1 MEYLKVILNKWI
13 AYVVVLIIIFVVI
26 RMIMKDQLKE
36 LRTDGDQPSADGNG
50 SLYYLGRGSESDTI
64 ETLLQRTSWAAYL
77 TRRTTQWERA
87 FLVTIII
94 LVLYTLIMSFG
105 PGEFPTK
112 WKLPSLPNLLV
123 MGIIVFLVVY
133 HVPNFMYVHGDI
145 YNDYNIRNN
154 MKLLANK
161 LNVNVD
167 FGQDPP
173 KPTNNPP
180 DRTLVMS

>member
-1 MEYLKVILNKWI
+1 MNRWI
-13 AYVVVLIIIFVVI
+13 AYVVVLIIVLIVI
-26 RMIMKDQLKE
+26 KKIMQDQHKE
-36 LRTDGDQPSADGNG
+36 LRTDGDQISADGNG
-50 SLYYLGRGSESDTI
+50 SLYYLGRGSEEDDVH
-64 ETLLQRTSWAAYL
+64 TLLQRTSWAAYL
-77 TRRTTQWERA
+77 TRRTAQWERA
-87 FLVTIII
+87 FLVTVIV

-105 PGEFPTK
+105 PGEYPSK
-112 WKLPSLPNLLV
+112 WKLPLLPNLIV
-123 MGIIVFLVVY
+123 MGVIVFLVVY

-154 MKLLANK
+154 MRILAYK
-161 LNVNVD
+161 VGVQVD